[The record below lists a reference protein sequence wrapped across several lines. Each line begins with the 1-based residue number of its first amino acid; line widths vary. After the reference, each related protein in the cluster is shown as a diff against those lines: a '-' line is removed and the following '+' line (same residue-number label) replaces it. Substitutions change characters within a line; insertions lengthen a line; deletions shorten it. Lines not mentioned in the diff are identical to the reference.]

1 MCLIDEPTGVYYGGT
16 IAAPVVKTLYEN
28 ILPYIGIE
36 RSVQLEKT
44 IIDSNIFLYTFV

>member
-1 MCLIDEPTGVYYGGT
+1 MCLIDEPKGVYYGGT

-36 RSVQLEKT
+36 GQFNLKKT
-44 IIDSNIFLYTFV
+44 MIDSNIF

>member
-1 MCLIDEPTGVYYGGT
+1 MVEQFF
-16 IAAPVVKTLYEN
+16 APVVKTLYEN

-44 IIDSNIFLYTFV
+44 MIDSNIFLYTFCMKGSKRRWI

>member
-1 MCLIDEPTGVYYGGT
+1 MCLIDEPKGVYYGGT

-36 RSVQLEKT
+36 RAVQLEKT
-44 IIDSNIFLYTFV
+44 MIDSNIF